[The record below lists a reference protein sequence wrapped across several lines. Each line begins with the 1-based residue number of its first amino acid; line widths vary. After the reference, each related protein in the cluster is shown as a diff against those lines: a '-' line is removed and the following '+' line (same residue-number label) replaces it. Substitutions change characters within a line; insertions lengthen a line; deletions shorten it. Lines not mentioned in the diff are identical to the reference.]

1 MTGEFLYRKTVDKS
15 VLTHGIT
22 VPLKYHQQMYDKFGY
37 IEKGTSIDLKVWI
50 DNESF
55 DITLLHVKFNV
66 ERSEVIQIR
75 YSSSKSYLPKRL
87 RDIFPFTTGYAKK
100 CDEYKEIGMP
110 TPKLNETEKE
120 YIDIELVDD
129 GFVFNCYPNGQNYEG
144 CNVKEDPIDN
154 PFKPPVKPPLP
165 SESKPPVIPPPSVS
179 PKPSV
184 YSLDNKINGL
194 IAKGRI
200 RGFVKESEV
209 MAVLPEGTSVDKIEE
224 VFNNIISNNIELRW
238 EE

>member
-1 MTGEFLYRKTVDKS
+1 MFLFRKTVDKS
-15 VLTHGIT
+15 VLTRGIT
-22 VPLKYHQQMYDKFGY
+22 VPLQYHQQMYDKFGY
-37 IEKGTSIDLKVWI
+37 IEKGTSKDLNVWI

-66 ERSEVIQIR
+66 ERSEVVQIR
-75 YSSSKSYLPKRL
+75 YSSPKKGLPKRL

-110 TPKLNETEKE
+110 TPKLNESEKE

-129 GFVFNCYPNGQNYEG
+129 GFIFNCYPNGQIYEG
-144 CNVKEDPIDN
+144 CSCTEEPIDN
-154 PFKPPVKPPLP
+154 PFKPPVKPFLP
-165 SESKPPVIPPPSVS
+165 PESKPPVIPPPTSVQS
-179 PKPSV
+179 KPPV
-184 YSLDNKINGL
+184 DSLGNKINGL

-224 VFNNIISNNIELRW
+224 VFNTIIANNIELKW